1 MLDQLIMAWGARH
14 RERIAAWRAGGHE
27 YVGRFAPSPTGP
39 LHAGSLAAALASFLD
54 ARAHGGKWLLRME
67 DLDGPRTVAGA
78 AADIIATLR
87 AFGLT
92 WDGDILY
99 QGTRESAYRTAFDGL
114 DSLGLT
120 FPCACTRREI
130 ADSHWGPG
138 EQVRGQEL
146 VYPGTCRGG
155 IAPGRA
161 ARAWRIRVPDEDIC
175 FVDALA
181 GPQTQNLS
189 REVGDFV
196 LKRADGPWAYQ
207 LAVVVDDGAQSI
219 THVVRGA
226 DLIASTARQI
236 WLCRQLGM
244 PAPLYLH
251 VPVVAGADGEKLS
264 KQTRAR
270 ALDPVGRDAEL
281 AAAWRHIAHSAWP
294 PRGRC

>member
-1 MLDQLIMAWGARH
+1 MLDRLILAWAARH
-14 RERIAAWRAGGHE
+14 RARIAAWRAGGRE

-39 LHAGSLAAALASFLD
+39 LHAGSLAAALASYLD

-67 DLDGPRTVAGA
+67 DLDGPRTEPGA

-87 AFGLT
+87 AFGLN

-99 QGTRESAYRTAFDGL
+99 QSMREAAYRTGFERL
-114 DSLGLT
+114 VSQGLT
-120 FPCACTRREI
+120 YPCACTRKEIGDSVVNVRE
-130 ADSHWGPG
+130 HVHG
-138 EQVRGQEL
+138 REL

-155 IAPGRA
+155 IASGRT
-161 ARAWRIRVPDEDIC
+161 ARAWRIRVPDETIS

-189 REVGDFV
+189 RDVGDFV

-207 LAVVVDDGAQSI
+207 LAVVVDDGAQGV

-226 DLIASTARQI
+226 DLIGSTARQI

-244 PAPLYLH
+244 AAPLYLH
-251 VPVVAGADGEKLS
+251 VPVVAGPDGEKLS
-264 KQTRAR
+264 KQTHAR
-270 ALDPVGRDAEL
+270 ALDQLGRDAEL
-281 AAAWRHIAHSAWP
+281 AAAWRHIAQPA
-294 PRGRC
+294 